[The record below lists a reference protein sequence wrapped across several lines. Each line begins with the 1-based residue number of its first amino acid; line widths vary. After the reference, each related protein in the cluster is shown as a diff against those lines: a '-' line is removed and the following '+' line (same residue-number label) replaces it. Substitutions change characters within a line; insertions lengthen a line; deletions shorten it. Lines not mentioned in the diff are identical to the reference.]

1 MRRLRMG
8 KILDFPEKPDLSK
21 LCEEF
26 DRMIVIC
33 VSDDTIQVVSN
44 MADQDIL
51 YSMEIAKNE
60 MIQAYYQYDDEIH

>member
-1 MRRLRMG
+1 MG

>member
-1 MRRLRMG
+1 MG

-60 MIQAYYQYDDEIH
+60 MIQAYYQYDEEIH

>member
-1 MRRLRMG
+1 MG

-26 DRMIVIC
+26 DTMIVIC

>member
-8 KILDFPEKPDLSK
+8 KILDFPEKPDLAK

-26 DRMIVIC
+26 DTMIVIC
-33 VSDDTIQVVSN
+33 VSPDTIQVVSN

-60 MIQAYYQYDDEIH
+60 MIQAYYQYDEEIH

>member
-1 MRRLRMG
+1 MG

-26 DRMIVIC
+26 DTMVVIC

-44 MADQDIL
+44 MSDTDIL

-60 MIQAYYQYDDEIH
+60 LVQAYYQVEEEIH

>member
-1 MRRLRMG
+1 MG
-8 KILDFPEKPDLSK
+8 KILDFPEKPDLAK

-26 DRMIVIC
+26 DKMVVIC

-60 MIQAYYQYDDEIH
+60 MIQAYYSIEDEEIH

>member
-1 MRRLRMG
+1 MG

-26 DRMIVIC
+26 DTMVVIC

-44 MADQDIL
+44 MSDTDIL

-60 MIQAYYQYDDEIH
+60 LVQAYYQVDEEIH

>member
-1 MRRLRMG
+1 MG
-8 KILDFPEKPDLSK
+8 KILDFPAPPDLSK

-26 DRMIVIC
+26 DRMVVIC

-60 MIQAYYQYDDEIH
+60 MIQAYYNIEDEEIH